1 MELAGAV
8 TLATD
13 GVHDRARIGAETSRA
28 TQSVRERP
36 RPPSTGASTFRS
48 GRTTT
53 NSNLPVTHLLPITPP
68 IDKSVYIS
76 VPEAMSPTPM
86 LPAPRPTA
94 TDSSSWPI
102 DVVLVHTSD
111 DEWRRSDCSCFR
123 AVPSEHVAARR
134 RALCARMR
142 SLGMSVQTETTRDGH
157 HVLLLLAAPESLLE
171 EMAERVSLEK
181 SLLNGGGFACFN
193 RQRRAAFEA
202 SAEGW
207 TSQGWGGVA
216 AATGGAAVATGGA
229 WASTVTAAVQ
239 ASGGAGITRRP
250 SLFTSLER
258 IRLVLALLEGSKDE
272 GGCALRLDEE
282 LTNGVFT
289 AVVPVHDPSASVRL
303 LLAWS
308 HPFSFWP
315 SQPLDEVRDYLGG
328 GIASYFAFV
337 ELLAKALLLPAV
349 AGVLLTLH
357 DALVIGRMDS
367 GGPLHA
373 LFALLLLLWMCAF
386 AKLWRR
392 REARLAFRWGHDDPS
407 ALEGGG
413 AEASSAAVRAVVWA
427 QAGEGSLSNSNG
439 RLAIR
444 STQGTRRGFI
454 GEARRGFYST
464 DGHFVDV
471 EEADPHARIA
481 PTNLKFTPEQRR
493 WRVCLSW
500 LLVLPIVLLSV
511 GSTTG
516 LLTQRTLMLEA
527 SLYETRKVVILLP
540 TLPSP
545 TSFISLG
552 SLPWSAP
559 SSVSRS
565 SLLAPGRR
573 PPPPSTP
580 PPTAPPLALAFPIA
594 PEYGPKLAAAWG
606 GSLVGVF
613 IALTNPLYAAAA
625 RRLVE
630 FENFRTENEHHAALM
645 KTTLLFQA
653 LNSFAPVLWVAC
665 AKVPPVAQMA
675 GAISQAAHAALG
687 SGVPSS
693 APPRLPY
700 CHDLARFNQT
710 ASQLLAEGG
719 GFNGHCL
726 DELTVQLSA
735 LLVAYTVAYTVL
747 TKLLES
753 GVIRART
760 LLSAWAERRSAYGA
774 HERLVEQQSLAIE
787 LARVEATER
796 AAAATWATSQ
806 QQAAFE
812 TKAKDEKE
820 PDEREVEAV
829 AMATPTASSFSSSS
843 SAHES
848 SIGLPPP
855 ASFPPPVST
864 HGANGTRATIGKGS
878 ALAGGGGRKHAAGL
892 ASGGGAGGSSH
903 GGAPQFLSSRL
914 QPRMLWGSTRLESVV
929 LFCLRWSRPK
939 AREASK
945 VALANARA
953 AVALREL
960 RPMSYYENQWRL
972 EPHEGVF
979 AEYSRVVVQ
988 LGFVVLFAP
997 AVPLGALVC
1006 YLSLLFELRSDSYKL
1021 LAETQRP
1028 VAMDV
1033 RGGGMTTGTWRHAPW
1048 ILAVLGTVTNVILLG
1063 VALPQLRE
1071 WLPLLMP
1078 FGATASTGATPGT
1091 TGATETKAG
1100 EDSDVVVALYVC
1112 EHLLLL
1118 GMYGVHVLV
1127 PDVPKELSIDAAR
1140 LRWKAD
1146 LTIAVYSEKPPQP
1159 PSEWNDAA
1167 IPANFWEA
1175 APRTAAAVLQQH
1187 LADRFTVPSAP
1198 RQSTAKPKLTQ
1209 GPMLGRGA
1217 ML

>member
-13 GVHDRARIGAETSRA
+13 GVHDRGSKIGAETSRA
-28 TQSVRERP
+28 MQSVKERP
-36 RPPSTGASTFRS
+36 PPPTGACTFRS
-48 GRTTT
+48 GR

-68 IDKSVYIS
+68 VDKSVYFS

-207 TSQGWGGVA
+207 TSQGWGGAA

-229 WASTVTAAVQ
+229 WASTVTSAFH
-239 ASGGAGITRRP
+239 ASGIARRP

-258 IRLVLALLEGSKDE
+258 IRLMLALLECSKDE

-282 LTNGVFT
+282 LTSGVLT
-289 AVVPVHDPSASVRL
+289 AVVPIHDPFACEQL
-303 LLAWS
+303 LQTWS
-308 HPFSFWP
+308 HFSFWP

-357 DALVIGRMDS
+357 DALAIDRMDS

-373 LFALLLLLWMCAF
+373 LFVLLLLLWTCAF

-464 DGHFVDV
+464 EGHFVDV

-500 LLVLPIVLLSV
+500 LLMLPLVLLSV
-511 GSTTG
+511 GITTG

-527 SLYETRKVVILLP
+527 SLYETHKVVILLP
-540 TLPSP
+540 TLPTP
-545 TSFISLG
+545 TSFTSHVSSG
-552 SLPWSAP
+552 SSPLSAP
-559 SSVSRS
+559 SLVSRS
-565 SLLAPGRR
+565 SLLAPSRR
-573 PPPPSTP
+573 HPPPSTP
-580 PPTAPPLALAFPIA
+580 PPRAPPLALAFPIA
-594 PEYGPKLAAAWG
+594 PEYGPRLAAAWG

-675 GAISQAAHAALG
+675 EAISQAAHAALG
-687 SGVPSS
+687 SGVVPSS

-735 LLVAYTVAYTVL
+735 LLVAYTVL
-747 TKLLES
+747 TKLLEAS
-753 GVIRART
+753 LIRART
-760 LLSAWAERRSAYGA
+760 LLGAWAERRSAYGA
-774 HERLVEQQSLAIE
+774 HERLVEQQSAAIE

-796 AAAATWATSQ
+796 AAAATWAASQ

-812 TKAKDEKE
+812 TKASDDKE
-820 PDEREVEAV
+820 VDEREVAADAAV
-829 AMATPTASSFSSSS
+829 AVATPTASSFSSSP

-848 SIGLPPP
+848 SSCLPPP
-855 ASFPPPVST
+855 ATFPPPLSA

-878 ALAGGGGRKHAAGL
+878 AKAGGGGRKQAAGR
-892 ASGGGAGGSSH
+892 ASGGDAGGGSSH
-903 GGAPQFLSSRL
+903 GDAPRFLSSRH
-914 QPRMLWGSTRLESVV
+914 QPRTLWGSTWLESVA

-953 AVALREL
+953 AAALREL
-960 RPMSYYENQWRL
+960 RPMNYYENQCRL

-988 LGFVVLFAP
+988 LGFVVLFAQ

-1006 YLSLLFELRSDSYKL
+1006 YLSLLFELRSDSHKL

-1028 VAMDV
+1028 VAMNV
-1033 RGGGMTTGTWRHAPW
+1033 RGGGMATGTWRHAPW

-1078 FGATASTGATPGT
+1078 FGATASIGATHGA

-1100 EDSDVVVALYVC
+1100 DDSDVVVALYVC

-1187 LADRFTVPSAP
+1187 LADRFTVPP
-1198 RQSTAKPKLTQ
+1198 RQSTATPKLPQ